1 MKPLLAL
8 PKFGVSCRK
17 FCKLLRD
24 GQSTSASA
32 DHGVTTTEEPESEDY
47 IANTVPSTSERG
59 RNEECSNNLLPTC
72 SKVIGALAV
81 VQHLCA
87 NVEGCGFSCSDYLG
101 NVGKCMLLQAAKCF
115 YKWYLLL

>member
-8 PKFGVSCRK
+8 PKFGVSCRN
-17 FCKLLRD
+17 FRKLLRD